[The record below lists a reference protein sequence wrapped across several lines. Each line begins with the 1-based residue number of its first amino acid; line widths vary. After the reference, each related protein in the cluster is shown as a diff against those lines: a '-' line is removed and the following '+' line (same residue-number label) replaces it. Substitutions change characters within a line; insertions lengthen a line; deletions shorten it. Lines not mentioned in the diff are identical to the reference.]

1 MSCSSGLPNVMLCLL
16 WKSVG
21 RKPQASHILIRTV
34 PVNIFVIHKEFNE
47 RDVYYPSLLRRI
59 YESRWKL
66 VWTFLTIFYFL
77 FIFQLIFLYFT
88 IFLNKKMIFFLNTFT
103 DRNEY
108 FENESNY
115 RCENV
120 GDVNDEIG
128 VWDQSSRSTN
138 NKTHKFM
145 LFHLRLLLVISFFF
159 FFISL
164 SLTLCWRRI
173 CALIYHLNTLYRKT
187 RRVCEK
193 K

>member
-1 MSCSSGLPNVMLCLL
+1 MKTCLNF
-16 WKSVG
+16 
-21 RKPQASHILIRTV
+21 SH
-34 PVNIFVIHKEFNE
+34 
-47 RDVYYPSLLRRI
+47 YLLF
-59 YESRWKL
+59 S
-66 VWTFLTIFYFL
+66 FYFSND
-77 FIFQLIFLYFT
+77 FFYFT